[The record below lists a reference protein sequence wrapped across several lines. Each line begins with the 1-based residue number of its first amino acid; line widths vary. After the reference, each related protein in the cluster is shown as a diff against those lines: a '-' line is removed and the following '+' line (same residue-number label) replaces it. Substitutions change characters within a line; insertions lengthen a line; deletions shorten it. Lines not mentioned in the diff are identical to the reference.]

1 MFSVYLTFGLLI
13 HMRTRRFER
22 ILPSISG
29 LDKAS
34 DSMEGNAKA
43 ALADKANNRVED
55 GLFGWFG
62 IHGKWRRQGRR
73 EKANG
78 KGGLDIQW
86 KLTLRA
92 EMPL

>member
-1 MFSVYLTFGLLI
+1 
-13 HMRTRRFER
+13 MRTRRFEK

-29 LDKAS
+29 LDK
-34 DSMEGNAKA
+34 GLRQHGRNAKA

-55 GLFGWFG
+55 GMFGWFG
-62 IHGKWRRQGRR
+62 IHGKWMRQGRR

-78 KGGLDIQW
+78 KGGLDVQW